1 MWKICRLLMLVAIA
15 GIAFWVDLALSSGS
29 PMPVVGKVTLM
40 ELGSEWCMP
49 CKLMRPILE
58 KVQKTYP
65 KDLKV
70 IVVDVSKD
78 KQAANIYGVRV
89 IPTQIFFDRDG
100 KEYKRHTG
108 YLPEKE
114 IMKIL
119 EEMKVRE

>member
-1 MWKICRLLMLVAIA
+1 MAKLKKLYFLLVVVGLFF
-15 GIAFWVDLALSSGS
+15 GSDKAFTSSS
-29 PMPVVGKVTLM
+29 PVPAVGKVTLI

-58 KVQKTYP
+58 KVQRTYP

-70 IVVDVSKD
+70 IIVDVSKD
-78 KQAANIYGVRV
+78 KQAANMYGIRV

-114 IMKIL
+114 IVKIL
-119 EEMKVRE
+119 EELKVKE

>member
-1 MWKICRLLMLVAIA
+1 MWKATNLFVFVVII
-15 GIAFWVDLALSSGS
+15 GIAIGIQDAQSSGS
-29 PMPVVGKVTLM
+29 PLPVVGKVTLM

-58 KVQKTYP
+58 KVQKAYP

-70 IVVDVSKD
+70 IWVDVSKD
-78 KQAANIYGVRV
+78 KQVATMYGVRI

-119 EEMKVRE
+119 EEMKVKE